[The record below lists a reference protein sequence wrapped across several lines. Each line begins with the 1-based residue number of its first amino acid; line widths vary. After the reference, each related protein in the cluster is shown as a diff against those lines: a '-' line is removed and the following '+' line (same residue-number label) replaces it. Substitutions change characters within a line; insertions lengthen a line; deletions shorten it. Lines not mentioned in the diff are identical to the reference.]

1 MDMVS
6 ESGQVEKYYQFA
18 DCLNDGGFV
27 MDFEVYRGDV
37 AGRLEN
43 AGDNWNS
50 GRYPIGQQRRI
61 DLSTLRFNGE
71 APQVG
76 DSLQIFVRVV
86 AGVDKRGPA
95 FLFAPNGH
103 AAVHR
108 AAGTTLFYG
117 VDLL

>member
-1 MDMVS
+1 
-6 ESGQVEKYYQFA
+6 
-18 DCLNDGGFV
+18 
-27 MDFEVYRGDV
+27 
-37 AGRLEN
+37 
-43 AGDNWNS
+43 
-50 GRYPIGQQRRI
+50 
-61 DLSTLRFNGE
+61 
-71 APQVG
+71 VG